1 MFIIPDNF
9 ARFMQVQHGE
19 NGSAWLARLPAILAA
34 CEQRWHLKLTTP
46 FANLSYHYVAPGVR
60 DDGTL
65 IVVKAFS
72 PTGEFALQTEA
83 LHLFAGQGS
92 VRLLDNDPADEV
104 QLLERLEPGT
114 LLSTLDD
121 DEHATSI
128 AASVMRQLWRPAPS
142 GSAFPTILKWGAGL
156 VRLRRY
162 YDGGTGPFPARLVEE
177 AETLFAELSTSM
189 AEPMLLHG
197 DFHQE
202 NILAADHERWL
213 AIDPKGLIGEP
224 VYEIG
229 PLLHNPLPQLLM
241 APQPGRILARRID
254 QLSAELGFDRARI
267 HGWGIYQ
274 ALLASW
280 WGVEDTGKHGEGMLR
295 CAELLSTLKLG
306 TG

>member
-1 MFIIPDNF
+1 MFTIPDEF
-9 ARFMQVQHGE
+9 ARFMQIQHGE
-19 NGSAWLARLPAILAA
+19 NGLAWLARLPDILAT
-34 CEQRWHLKLTTP
+34 CEQRWHLKLGAP
-46 FANLSYHYVAPGVR
+46 FANLSYHYVVPGVR
-60 DDGTL
+60 DDGTH
-65 IVVKAFS
+65 VVMKAFS

-92 VRLLDNDPADEV
+92 VRLLDDNSDNEV

-114 LLSTLDD
+114 LLSTLED
-121 DEHATSI
+121 DEQATSI
-128 AASVMRQLWRPAPS
+128 AASIMRQLWRPAPTS
-142 GSAFPTILKWGAGL
+142 SAFPTILKWGAGL

-162 YDGGTGPFPARLVEE
+162 YNGRTGPFPAWLVEQ
-177 AETLFAELSTSM
+177 AETLFAELSISM

-224 VYEIG
+224 AYEIG

-254 QLSAELGFDRARI
+254 QLSEELGFDRARVR
-267 HGWGIYQ
+267 GWGVYQ

-280 WGVEDTGKHGEGMLR
+280 WNVEDTGKHGEGTLK
-295 CAELLSTLKLG
+295 CAELLSAIKV
-306 TG
+306 